1 MSSMTYENTQASTS
15 SSSLSVPAMVLTH
28 EPSTSSHPIES
39 TSLGYTFSLSRSST
53 RESRHDRRLSILDLE
68 ADNADGD
75 VELGMAPPAYE
86 EPPVYTK
93 REEPITLAM
102 YLFKFGFLFPPFWI
116 LGAFILLS
124 PLRAPEVPSSDD
136 SLPAAWLP
144 EKTEAER
151 QAIIEHMRKAE
162 LKWAWRCLWAL
173 LIVAFFSIAA
183 GVTIYMVLKSQT

>member
-1 MSSMTYENTQASTS
+1 MSSMTYENAQASTS
-15 SSSLSVPAMVLTH
+15 SSSLSVPATALTH
-28 EPSTSSHPIES
+28 EPSTSTHPVDS

-53 RESRHDRRLSILDLE
+53 RESRHDRRLSISDLE
-68 ADNADGD
+68 ADNADRD

-93 REEPITLAM
+93 KDEPITLAM

-124 PLRAPEVPSSDD
+124 PLRAPEAASDE
-136 SLPAAWLP
+136 SRPASWLP

-151 QAIIEHMRKAE
+151 QAIIDHMRKAE

-173 LIVAFFSIAA
+173 LIVSFFCVAA
-183 GVTIYMVLKSQT
+183 GVTIYMVLKS